1 MASIHPR
8 NGKYSVVYYEGDD
21 RHPVTK
27 SGLTYKQ
34 AEKLRDRKNAEE
46 KKWREAK
53 KKEREATKK
62 ERETQKKAGEK
73 TTSVV
78 QIDSSNA
85 GSNPTDATVEE
96 FMEDFVVKYGTKHW
110 GDSYFTS
117 CKSRLINYVYPHFGH
132 HRIIDV
138 TAKMIDDYYN
148 FLIKECPLVANMGK
162 GKKAKQEKNLVTPAL
177 VRDIHKL
184 LRTAF
189 NQAKR
194 WKHIKQN
201 PFLDAD
207 VPDHKSKERP
217 AFAPEEFEKVL
228 EYTDD
233 DSDYERYT
241 IHVALCIQYYCT
253 TRGGEVGGL
262 QWPDYNRKERTMH
275 IYKALARVDKDN
287 LDLPKLIIYYTFP
300 VLNPYNKT
308 MVVLKAPKTDATE
321 RFGKLNNLMI
331 EKLDHLKA
339 MQDELKETVFG
350 DAYQDN
356 QLIICQ
362 PNGRPIMPEQLN
374 RKFKDII
381 SEMHENGFQFT
392 SVPESQL
399 EEVVFHSVRAASATK
414 KMKVSN
420 GNIKA
425 VMRAGGWA
433 EPDMVIRYSKT
444 YDEDQVDIVNQMEDD
459 YRRGGDT
466 EASQDT
472 AKLLRML
479 QDNPELVTQLLAAIK

>member
-1 MASIHPR
+1 MASIHPK

-53 KKEREATKK
+53 KKEREEQKK
-62 ERETQKKAGEK
+62 ALKAQKKAGENAA
-73 TTSVV
+73 SVT
-78 QIDSSNA
+78 QIRSSSNA
-85 GSNPTDATVEE
+85 GENPTDATIEE
-96 FMEDFVVKYGTKHW
+96 FMEDFAVKYGKKHW
-110 GDSYFTS
+110 GDSYYKS
-117 CKSRLINYVYPHFGH
+117 NKSRLINYVYPHFGH
-132 HRIIDV
+132 HRVIDV
-138 TAKMIDDYYN
+138 TTEMIDDYYN
-148 FLIKECPLVANMGK
+148 FLVTECPLVANMGK
-162 GKKAKQEKNLVTPAL
+162 KKASSEKELVTPAL
-177 VRDIHKL
+177 VKDIHKL

-194 WKHIKQN
+194 WKYIKNN
-201 PFLDAD
+201 PFLEAD
-207 VPDHKSKERP
+207 VPDHKSKELP
-217 AFAPEEFEKVL
+217 AFAPEEFEKIL
-228 EYTDD
+228 AYTDD
-233 DSDYERYT
+233 DSDYDRYT

-262 QWPDYNRKERTMH
+262 QWADYNPEERTLH
-275 IYKALARVDKDN
+275 IYKALARINKEN
-287 LDLPKLIIYYTFP
+287 LDLQKLIIYYTFP

-308 MVVLKAPKTDATE
+308 LVVLKIPKTESTE
-321 RFGKLNNLMI
+321 RFSQLNNLMM
-331 EKLDHLKA
+331 EKLDRLKA
-339 MQDELKETVFG
+339 MQDEMKETIFG

-381 SEMHENGFQFT
+381 VEMHENGFRFT
-392 SVPESQL
+392 SVPESKL
-399 EEVVFHSVRAASATK
+399 NEVVFHSVRAASATK
-414 KMKVSN
+414 KLKVSN

-433 EPDMVIRYSKT
+433 EPDMVIRYSKA
-444 YDEDQVDIVNQMEDD
+444 YDEDQVDIVNQMEED
-459 YRRGGDT
+459 YRKGSDAEVPQDT
-466 EASQDT
+466 E
-472 AKLLRML
+472 KLLRML
-479 QDNPELVTQLLAAIK
+479 QDNPDLVAQLLAAMK